1 MIFLYAF
8 SHNKNVQLLSAS
20 SGINLSGNV
29 ISTASYQNQAV
40 FQTILGDSACPLDL
54 VYWEVNVSKAQE
66 YKIGISH
73 RFMKPGKG
81 KWLKYYKKTLS
92 LNLCIQLIKV
102 V

>member
-1 MIFLYAF
+1 MGNLLYYPAVF
-8 SHNKNVQLLSAS
+8 VPSRHSVTTTHSFQLLSAS
-20 SGINLSGNV
+20 SGINLSGNL
-29 ISTASYQNQAV
+29 ISTASYQNQTV

-81 KWLKYYKKTLS
+81 R
-92 LNLCIQLIKV
+92 
-102 V
+102 